1 MKISRILSATGVALM
16 VAASS
21 NFALSQANAVNL
33 DAVSVYLDA
42 PFVQGSYVAEA
53 AGAGTGFT
61 NFNNT
66 SGLGN
71 CGQSLPAGV
80 TLTGTCR
87 VDNVSVYGGASAST
101 DDATPTVGGAGSA
114 YATTVNNTDA
124 ITISLPSQSR
134 YLGFWWSAGSPSN
147 TVQFLND
154 DTVLL
159 TMTTSDIIALLGTG
173 PASNTVWDSKNNSD
187 PANILTAVDANS
199 YRKMW
204 YFGNPRGYS
213 ANPPTASSPITRS
226 EPFVYVHMFADG
238 ALTFNK
244 IKLSGAGFEFDNL
257 ALSEQ
262 AQTPAQTLV
271 QVNKIYANH
280 TVKFDANGADAG
292 ISMADQVASA
302 AENLTTN
309 AFTREGYT
317 FQGWN
322 TQADGKGTA
331 YADAASFDFDANITL
346 YAVWLQDAPV
356 EPEEPEITPEAPAE
370 NEKTLALADTGAGY
384 NTLVM
389 LAFGLILSGL
399 AMVFF
404 VKRRKSSN

>member
-1 MKISRILSATGVALM
+1 MKISRILSATGVAAML
-16 VAASS
+16 VASS
-21 NFALSQANAVNL
+21 NFALSQATAVNL

-42 PFVQGSYVAEA
+42 PFVQGSYVAQA

-66 SGLGN
+66 AGLGN
-71 CGQSLPAGV
+71 CGASMPAGV
-80 TLTGTCR
+80 TITGNCR
-87 VDNVSVYGGASAST
+87 IDNVSQFGGASAGTNDS
-101 DDATPTVGGAGSA
+101 TPTVGGAGSA
-114 YATTVNNTDA
+114 FATTVNNTDG
-124 ITISLPSQSR
+124 ITINLETQSR
-134 YLGFWWSAGSPSN
+134 YLGFWWSAGSPAN

-159 TMTTSDIIALLGTG
+159 TMTTADIIALLGTG
-173 PASNTVWDSKNNSD
+173 PASDAAWVSKNNND
-187 PANILTAVDANS
+187 PANVFSAVDANS

-204 YFGNPRGYS
+204 YFGNPRGYT

-238 ALTFNK
+238 NLTFNK
-244 IKLSGAGFEFDNL
+244 VKLSGGGFEFDNL

-262 AQTPAQTLV
+262 AQTPSASLA

-280 TVKFDANGADAG
+280 TVKFDTNGGDAAVV
-292 ISMADQVASA
+292 MNDQVSSA
-302 AENLTTN
+302 AANLTTN

-322 TQADGKGTA
+322 TQADGLGTA
-331 YADAASFDFDANITL
+331 YTNEANFDFDEDITL

-356 EPEEPEITPEAPAE
+356 EPEEPEVTPEAPAE
-370 NEKTLALADTGAGY
+370 EEKSLELADTGAQY
-384 NTLVM
+384 NWMLQ
-389 LAFGLILSGL
+389 LAFGLLL
-399 AMVFF
+399 AGFAMMFLV
-404 VKRRKSSN
+404 RRKKSSN